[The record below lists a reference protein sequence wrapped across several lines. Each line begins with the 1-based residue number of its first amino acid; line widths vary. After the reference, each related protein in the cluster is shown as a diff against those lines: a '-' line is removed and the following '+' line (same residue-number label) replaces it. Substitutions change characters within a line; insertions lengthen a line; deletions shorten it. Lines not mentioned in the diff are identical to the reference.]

1 MAPRPNR
8 VPGQAPEAW
17 SDATRA
23 EFGDVAATGTPEGS
37 RKPLHLPAVVAH
49 HPTFLSPYLV
59 WAKAVA
65 LAGVL
70 PRRDAAILSLRTALR
85 CRSEFEWGVHAESAV
100 ARHGLTAE
108 DVARV
113 AAGADA
119 PGPEPAGWSS
129 HDAALVRAADELHDD
144 QTISDG
150 TWAVLGERYDDAAR
164 LEVAFVVG
172 HYTMLSMVANTA
184 GVPPEERWQPL
195 P

>member
-1 MAPRPNR
+1 VTVAPRPNR
-8 VPGQAPEAW
+8 VPGQPPEEW

-23 EFGDVAATGTPEGS
+23 EFGGVAATGTPAGE

-49 HPTFLSPYLV
+49 HPSFLSPYLV

-65 LAGVL
+65 LDGVL

-85 CRSEFEWGVHAESAV
+85 CGSEFEWGVHAESAV

-108 DVARV
+108 EVARV

-119 PGPEPAGWSS
+119 PGWSS
-129 HDAALVRAADELHDD
+129 HEAALVRAADELHDANAIGD
-144 QTISDG
+144 E
-150 TWAVLGERYDDAAR
+150 TWAALGERYDDAAR

-184 GVPPEERWQPL
+184 GVPPEERWQGL
-195 P
+195 PGA